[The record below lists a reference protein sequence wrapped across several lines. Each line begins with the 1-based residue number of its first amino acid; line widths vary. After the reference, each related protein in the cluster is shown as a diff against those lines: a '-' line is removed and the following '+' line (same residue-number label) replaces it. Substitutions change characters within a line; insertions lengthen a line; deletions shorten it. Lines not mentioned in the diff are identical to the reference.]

1 MKTSRFVKSFE
12 REVDKWEQTLSR
24 ITETVEMLLTVQRH
38 WLYMETIFM
47 GDDIRQQLP
56 TESKMFDDLDV
67 MWKRIT
73 IKMNEV
79 RNAQK
84 CSMIEGISEQ
94 LGNMNEKFEVIEK
107 SLDSYLEAKRQ
118 IFP

>member
-12 REVDKWEQTLSR
+12 GEVDKWEQALSR

-56 TESKMFDDLDV
+56 RESKMFDDLDV

-84 CSMIEGISEQ
+84 CSMIEGKFRRNIITRSS
-94 LGNMNEKFEVIEK
+94 GNYFENVIFN
-107 SLDSYLEAKRQ
+107 SRNL
-118 IFP
+118 